1 MSTTQVAKNS
11 FQEGLIMDFAPSTTQ
26 ANCMTSALNA
36 TLLTFNGNEMSLQND
51 MGNARVETARL
62 PDGYIPVGTCEFGDI
77 IYIVSY
83 NPLTNKSQ
91 IGCFP
96 SPERNIDTKEQGL
109 PGQTIQAS
117 DFQVFNN
124 NKPTGDLKTMSKK
137 VILTNALSPGD
148 KYAIHAT
155 NNTNDR
161 PIHEEKLSGVGAGT
175 IDEFPQLLKVS
186 VVSFEE
192 DGKIKYLDSSV
203 KWYDDIGY
211 FILNNVGDENSIP
224 DIDTYRNILQS
235 GYSIFQSKVSGKLG
249 LYFELE
255 AITSFSCSHDLVLLG
270 EVDPVE
276 MENGLPSQTQEDIVY
291 KQYAINMD
299 LNWTNNNKFVNPSYI
314 ILDDV
319 YLENIPT
326 DDASEPIFRHV
337 TVNNIATTLSLDPII
352 KGIALNNKYTLGETS
367 YSRYRTLKVFYER
380 DNRLCLDDQDI
391 PYYWSISDI
400 KHEKVFIDNIYKK
413 NLADRYYIQQGNK
426 KMDVTDIVKDDEIV
440 NYLNK
445 SIYKDFGTILIPY
458 KNEDLNIKND
468 IKLHYS
474 LTPAMP
480 YGKLPQY
487 TQKGVIEF
495 GKIGTGYVG
504 ITDWKYYNTDT
515 LSTLTFGLDVY
526 PEPNHYVERVVLCFY
541 DNDGFAGAYKI
552 ENKSSYSGKFTEII
566 PLNNSVPNYKLV
578 NNYSDNYCISSE
590 KNIEEG
596 EFVKI
601 IKPEN
606 EFREMYEK
614 YISDLVIYN
623 NRYIKTEV
631 YKELRSQL
639 GPGVSGAL
647 EEIEIADEI
656 HVCYYNSVNAE
667 IKLNKLYLVKIVVE
681 DVFSL
686 EKSQKS
692 SKIIKRWF
700 WSNSMFNDH
709 YYNIS
714 DFTILK
720 PTLQFDCDAYYYAD
734 NLYPE
739 QIELPRDS
747 SRQAEVIK
755 QEILNKPIQTSLQVG
770 FQNNFNTFSLYHPKE
785 GGNYVLS
792 QIVNENSVPV
802 AGALND
808 IKITVNVP
816 DKSIITYPDVID
828 YKNFNGIKN
837 TDCNLLPEKQ
847 DVYNENN
854 ESTYDQFKL
863 EINASDVVPSE
874 QNKDYLSSDQEYLEK
889 QPTKYVD
896 LFLKDLY
903 FISEEEHE
911 PIQLNVTLQ
920 NYNYHTVVRDLVT
933 KQLPALK
940 PLVYKKEDL
949 EAYNL
954 CYNENTKHFYIKDL
968 YLIAGQ
974 YRWGDVAHVR
984 PCSIDQG
991 SGIININYDNKRYT
1005 WSIGGWYGHKHQNI
1019 IGKDADLLRRTKD
1032 GFYLWAIDYYEQNNF
1047 DGGHW
1052 SEIAVVADNNF
1063 EGDNPESKR
1072 IWFTNPS
1079 RLVNFPI
1086 DGDLRCDW
1094 RIYNSDNHKT
1104 YKSLFK
1110 DEYSTYVGSTTYAEG
1125 FATSTMFGLALVY
1138 KGTWYT
1144 LNNIFNFKVNTP
1156 EGELEISKTLT
1167 QEIQYSGNQYYIP
1180 NTVTYYIND
1189 MGDDFAFI
1197 NQTKDIQ
1204 FSRSNEQVGPG
1215 YLSVE
1220 KKENQWQV
1228 LIPFSTKIN
1237 YKGNLY
1243 HAEIGSGVVL
1253 NKNSWFSANLTT
1265 AFNWQWSNEI
1275 LSGDNQL
1282 MSRYKED
1289 GKWKPSTKLIFKA
1302 LSNKYEIDINV
1313 TRNSVPLNIF
1323 KSYFNSKGIYFYER
1337 GTITL
1342 SDNTTTT
1349 GLIKYTILY
1358 NSTPNRGRCNKDTY
1372 KLVKEFSLSCDYYI
1386 VNSDGTLSEQPAIYN
1401 PEYEYKQYHHDF
1413 TAMGWNLL
1421 GFRDDLY
1428 RCVMYDSARQGYYVV
1443 NNLGAYTDEPASG
1456 NVVNATIDYAY
1467 NVILPKEGTGLYYQV
1482 TSTGILD
1489 IDSEPIEY
1497 SSTLEALY
1505 DSEYD
1510 VVMVGEDGNYYKVCT
1525 SDNAILNDKSPGD
1538 ITTNPAQFYMYD
1550 QNTACAVVFPQNL
1563 TFVQTIDDFDN
1574 AKGTYIYESLSW
1586 TDVDGN
1592 IITDYVYEIDKKAT
1606 YQFQFNEENS
1616 QYNLYG
1622 YVGNETEE
1630 FKAENQVII
1639 PFSINQ
1645 NENTTYAV
1653 PTLKEN
1659 LPITPGDALVGL
1671 LNSIYIKVNNYTQ
1684 DNLVPVDTLYTDY
1697 TTKYIKDVFYEVSVK
1712 DNTRFEDLLQ
1722 INNVPW
1728 NTYMADLANHVN
1740 YDDNQPNVQIT
1751 INPCKKTIPIE
1762 LDISAPKIYESYSN
1776 EGNCYIIRDNVVK
1789 LATLNL
1795 EDDAMYY
1802 LNSQNVPRFL
1812 TQQTI
1817 AVSSKPVLIKN
1828 EEDGSEYIT
1837 SISTERNNDVN
1848 NSFTVDNLYKAFKI
1862 EEGYLTL
1869 KEDYHINEDMF
1880 QITLDDMGSYCTAI
1894 RDIPLK
1900 ASLFSG
1906 TEILTTLDHVEA

>member
-124 NKPTGDLKTMSKK
+124 DKPTGDLKTMSKK

-155 NNTNDR
+155 NTNNE

-270 EVDPVE
+270 EVNPVE
-276 MENGLPSQTQEDIVY
+276 MENGLPSQTQENVIY

-326 DDASEPIFRHV
+326 DDASEPIFRYV
-337 TVNNIATTLSLDPII
+337 TVNDIATTLFLDPII

-367 YSRYRTLKVFYER
+367 YSRYRILKVFYER
-380 DNRLCLDDQDI
+380 DNRLCQDNQDI
-391 PYYWSISDI
+391 PYQWFISDI

-426 KMDVTDIVKDDEIV
+426 KMDVTDIVKDDEVV
-440 NYLNK
+440 NYLSK

-458 KNEDLNIKND
+458 KNEGLNIKND

-480 YGKLPQY
+480 YGKLSQY

-526 PEPNHYVERVVLCFY
+526 PEPNHYIERVVLCFY

-552 ENKSSYSGKFTEII
+552 ENKNSYSGKFTEII

-590 KNIEEG
+590 KNKEEG

-601 IKPEN
+601 IRPKDVFIQ
-606 EFREMYEK
+606 EFGK
-614 YISDLVIYN
+614 YIPNLVIYN
-623 NRYIKTEV
+623 DRYIKTEV
-631 YKELRSQL
+631 YKELRSQM
-639 GPGVSGAL
+639 GPIVDAAFEEL
-647 EEIEIADEI
+647 EVADELR
-656 HVCYYNSVNAE
+656 VCYYNSLNAE

-692 SKIIKRWF
+692 FKIIKRWF

-720 PTLQFDCDAYYYAD
+720 PTLQFDCDAYYRAN

-739 QIELPRDS
+739 QSKLPKNS
-747 SRQAEVIK
+747 SRKAEVIK

-770 FQNNFNTFSLYHPKE
+770 FQNNFNTFNLHHPKE
-785 GGNYVLS
+785 GANYVLTR
-792 QIVNENSVPV
+792 IANDEPVLV

-847 DVYNENN
+847 DIYDENN

-863 EINASDVVPSE
+863 EINANIIEPSI
-874 QNKDYLSSDQEYLEK
+874 QRKDYLSSNQEYLEQ
-889 QPTKYVD
+889 QPTKCVD
-896 LFLKDLY
+896 LLLKDLY
-903 FISEEEHE
+903 FISEEEHQ

-920 NYNYHTVVRDLVT
+920 NYNYHTVVYDLVT

-954 CYNENTKHFYIKDL
+954 YYNEKTGHFYIKDL
-968 YLIAGQ
+968 YLICGEKKWSRRAF
-974 YRWGDVAHVR
+974 VR
-984 PCSIDQG
+984 PCAINQD
-991 SGIININYDNKRYT
+991 SGIINIDYDNKMYT
-1005 WSIGGWYGHKHQNI
+1005 WDSGGSYGHKHQNI
-1019 IGKDADLLRRTKD
+1019 IGKNADLLKRTKD
-1032 GFYLWAIDYYEQNNF
+1032 GFYLWGIDYHEQNNF

-1052 SEIAVVADNNF
+1052 SEIAVIADNNY
-1063 EGDNPESKR
+1063 EGDSPESKR
-1072 IWFTNPS
+1072 IWFTNPN
-1079 RLVNFPI
+1079 RLVTFPI
-1086 DGDLRCDW
+1086 DGDLRCDY
-1094 RIYNSDNHKT
+1094 RIYDSDSHKT

-1110 DEYSTYVGSTTYAEG
+1110 DKYSTYVGSTTYAKG

-1144 LNNIFNFKVNTP
+1144 LNNVFNFKVPTSD
-1156 EGELEISKTLT
+1156 GELEISKTLT

-1180 NTVTYYIND
+1180 NTVAYYIND

-1204 FSRSNEQVGPG
+1204 FNRSNEQVGPG
-1215 YLSVE
+1215 YMTVY
-1220 KKENQWQV
+1220 KKEKQWDV
-1228 LIPFSTKIN
+1228 RIPHNTKIN

-1243 HAEIGSGVVL
+1243 GVMSIGTSEVL
-1253 NKNSWFSANLTT
+1253 NKESWFSADWTD
-1265 AFNWQWSNEI
+1265 AFNWKWDALLI
-1275 LSGDNQL
+1275 GGDNRL

-1289 GKWKPSTKLIFKA
+1289 GKWKESTKLTFKT
-1302 LSNKYEIDINV
+1302 LSNKYAINITV
-1313 TRNSVPLNIF
+1313 TRNSVPINIF
-1323 KSYFNSKGIYFYER
+1323 KSYFDSKGIYFYER

-1342 SDNTTTT
+1342 SNNTTVT
-1349 GLIKYTILY
+1349 GLIKHTILC
-1358 NSTPNRGRCNKDTY
+1358 NLTPNEGRCNMNTY
-1372 KLVKEFSLSCDYYI
+1372 KLVKEFDLSCDYYI
-1386 VNSDGTLSEQPAIYN
+1386 VNSDGTLSEQSAIYN

-1413 TAMGWNLL
+1413 TAMGWNLF

-1428 RCVMYDSARQGYYVV
+1428 RCVMYDSTRQGYYVV
-1443 NNLGAYTDEPASG
+1443 NNLGTYTDELASG

-1497 SSTLEALY
+1497 SSTREALY

-1510 VVMVGEDGNYYKVCT
+1510 IVAVGEDGNYYKVCT
-1525 SDNAILNDKSPGD
+1525 IDNAILNDKLPGD
-1538 ITTNPAQFYMYD
+1538 ITTNPAQFYMYNP
-1550 QNTACAVVFPQNL
+1550 NTAYAVVFPQNL
-1563 TFVQTIDDFDN
+1563 TFKQTIDDLAN
-1574 AKGTYIYESLSW
+1574 AEYAYSEKLDWKDE
-1586 TDVDGN
+1586 DGN
-1592 IITDYVYEIDKKAT
+1592 TVSESVYKINKEAVYE
-1606 YQFQFNEENS
+1606 FQFNEDNS
-1616 QYNLYG
+1616 QYDLYG
-1622 YVGNETEE
+1622 YVGSNNKE
-1630 FKAENQVII
+1630 FKTEDQVII

-1645 NENTTYAV
+1645 NENTTYNV
-1653 PTLKEN
+1653 PTLKES

-1671 LNSIYIKVNNYTQ
+1671 LNSIYTKVDNYTQ
-1684 DNLVPVDTLYTDY
+1684 DNSVPVDTLYTDY

-1712 DNTRFEDLLQ
+1712 NNTRFEDLLQ
-1722 INNVPW
+1722 INNIPW
-1728 NTYMADLANHVN
+1728 NTYMDNLARHVN
-1740 YDDNQPNVQIT
+1740 YDAEQPNVQIT
-1751 INPCKKTIPIE
+1751 INSCKKTIPIE
-1762 LDISAPKIYESYSN
+1762 LDIPAPRISESYSN
-1776 EGNCYIIRDNVVK
+1776 EGNCYVVRDNVVS
-1789 LATLNL
+1789 LATLAL
-1795 EDDAMYY
+1795 EDGAMYY
-1802 LNSQNVPRFL
+1802 LNNQNVPRFL

-1817 AVSSKPVLIKN
+1817 AVASKPTLIEN
-1828 EEDGSEYIT
+1828 EDGSEYIT
-1837 SISTERNNDVN
+1837 SVYTREAS
-1848 NSFTVDNLYKAFKI
+1848 SFTVDNLHKAFKI

-1869 KEDYHINEDMF
+1869 KEDYHVNEDMF

>member
-124 NKPTGDLKTMSKK
+124 GKPTGDLKTMSKK
-137 VILTNALSPGD
+137 VILTNPLSPGD
-148 KYAIHAT
+148 KYAIHAI
-155 NNTNDR
+155 NNTNDSQ
-161 PIHEEKLSGVGAGT
+161 IHEEKLSGVGAGT
-175 IDEFPQLLKVS
+175 INEFPQLLKVS

-203 KWYDDIGY
+203 KWYDEVGY
-211 FILNNVGDENSIP
+211 FILSNVGNENNIP
-224 DIDTYRNILQS
+224 DIDEYRNILQS

-270 EVDPVE
+270 EVNPVE
-276 MENGLPSQTQEDIVY
+276 KEDGLHSQIQEDVVY

-326 DDASEPIFRHV
+326 DDISEPIFRYV
-337 TVNNIATTLSLDPII
+337 DIDGLATTLSSDPIV
-352 KGIALNNKYTLGETS
+352 KGIELNNKYTLGATS

-380 DNRLCLDDQDI
+380 DGRLCQDDQDI
-391 PYYWSISDI
+391 PYQWLISDI
-400 KHEKVFIDNIYKK
+400 KHEKVFIDSIYKK
-413 NLADRYYIQQGNK
+413 NLTDKYYIQQGNAK
-426 KMDVTDIVKDDEIV
+426 RDVTDIVKDDEIV

-445 SIYKDFGTILIPY
+445 SVYKDFGTILIPY
-458 KNEDLNIKND
+458 KKGDLNIKND

-487 TQKGVIEF
+487 TQKGIIEF

-515 LSTLTFGLDVY
+515 LSTLTFGLEAY
-526 PEPNHYVERVVLCFY
+526 PEPNHYIERVVLCFY

-578 NNYSDNYCISSE
+578 NNYSDNYCINPE
-590 KNIEEG
+590 KTLEEG

-601 IKPEN
+601 TIPEN
-606 EFREMYEK
+606 EFMDTFERC
-614 YISDLVIYN
+614 IPNLVVYN
-623 NRYIKTEV
+623 GQYIKTEV
-631 YKELRSQL
+631 YKELQNCVEA
-639 GPGVSGAL
+639 PNVNIY
-647 EEIEIADEI
+647 IEDVLIADVFHI
-656 HVCYYNSVNAE
+656 CYYNSLNAE

-720 PTLQFDCDAYYYAD
+720 PTLQFDCGAYYYAD
-734 NLYPE
+734 SLYPE
-739 QIELPRDS
+739 QSELPRNN
-747 SRQAEVIK
+747 SRRAEVIK

-785 GGNYVLS
+785 GGNYILN
-792 QIVNENSVPV
+792 QIINENLVPV

-863 EINASDVVPSE
+863 EINANDVVPSE
-874 QNKDYLSSDQEYLEK
+874 YNKDYLSSDQEYLEK

-903 FISEEEHE
+903 FISEEEYE

-974 YRWGDVAHVR
+974 YRWANEAYIR
-984 PCSIDQG
+984 PCAIDQD
-991 SGIININYDNKRYT
+991 SAKININYDNKRYT
-1005 WSIGGWYGHKHQNI
+1005 WSCGGWYGHKHQNI

-1047 DGGHW
+1047 DSGDW
-1052 SEIAVVADNNF
+1052 TEIAVVADNNF
-1063 EGDNPESKR
+1063 EGDQPQSKP

-1094 RIYNSDNHKT
+1094 RIYDSNSHKT

-1144 LNNIFNFKVNTP
+1144 LNNIFNFKVDTFV
-1156 EGELEISKTLT
+1156 GELEISKTLT

-1189 MGDDFAFI
+1189 VGDDFAFI

-1204 FSRSNEQVGPG
+1204 FNRNNEEVGPG
-1215 YLSVE
+1215 YMTVY
-1220 KKENQWQV
+1220 KKENQWYV
-1228 LIPFSTKIN
+1228 DIPSNTKIN

-1243 HAEIGSGVVL
+1243 GVCELSTVL
-1253 NKNSWFSANLTT
+1253 NRDSWFSSDWTD
-1265 AFNWQWSNEI
+1265 AFNWKWDTEG
-1275 LSGDNQL
+1275 GDNHL

-1289 GKWKPSTKLIFKA
+1289 GKWKQSTKLLFTTLA
-1302 LSNKYEIDINV
+1302 DKYEIAINV
-1313 TRNSVPLNIF
+1313 NRNSIPLNIF
-1323 KSYFNSKGIYFYER
+1323 KSYFNSKGICFYER

-1342 SDNTTTT
+1342 SNNTTIT
-1349 GLIKYTILY
+1349 GLIKHTILY
-1358 NSTPNRGRCNKDTY
+1358 NLTPNKGRCDIGTY
-1372 KLVKEFSLSCDYYI
+1372 KLVKEDARSCDYYI
-1386 VNSDGTLSEQPAIYN
+1386 ANSDGTLSDYPAVG
-1401 PEYEYKQYHHDF
+1401 Q
-1413 TAMGWNLL
+1413 TLL
-1421 GFRDDLY
+1421 GFRDASY
-1428 RCVMYDSARQGYYVV
+1428 KCVIYDSARQGYYVV
-1443 NNLGAYTDEPASG
+1443 NNLGACTDERASG
-1456 NVVNATIDYAY
+1456 DVVVDTIDSAY
-1467 NVILPKEGTGLYYQV
+1467 NVVLPKEGTGLYYQV
-1482 TSTGILD
+1482 TSTGVLD
-1489 IDSEPIEY
+1489 FNSVPIRY
-1497 SSTLEALY
+1497 SHTEEALY

-1510 VVMVGEDGNYYKVCT
+1510 VVAVGEDGNYYKVCT
-1525 SDNAILNDKSPGD
+1525 SDNAILNDKLPGD

-1550 QNTACAVVFPQNL
+1550 QSKACAVVFPQKL
-1563 TFVQTIDDFDN
+1563 TFEQMIDNPDN
-1574 AKGTYIYESLSW
+1574 AIYGSSGTLTWID
-1586 TDVDGN
+1586 TDGN
-1592 IITDYVYEIDKKAT
+1592 EVTEPVYEIQGVEVT
-1606 YQFQFNEENS
+1606 YKFQSNEENFH
-1616 QYNLYG
+1616 YNLYG
-1622 YVGNETEE
+1622 YIGSNTGV
-1630 FKAENQVII
+1630 FKAEDQIII

-1645 NENTTYAV
+1645 NENTKYAV

-1659 LPITPGDALVGL
+1659 LPITSGDALVGL

-1722 INNVPW
+1722 INNIPW
-1728 NTYMADLANHVN
+1728 NTYMADLANHIS
-1740 YDDNQPNVQIT
+1740 YDDQQPNVQII

-1762 LDISAPKIYESYSN
+1762 LDIPAPKISESYSS
-1776 EGNCYIIRDNVVK
+1776 EGNCYIVRDNTIK
-1789 LATLNL
+1789 LATLTL
-1795 EDDAMYY
+1795 EDDTMYY
-1802 LNSQNVPRFL
+1802 LNSQNVPRLL

-1817 AVSSKPVLIKN
+1817 AVSSKPVLIEN
-1828 EEDGSEYIT
+1828 EDGSGYIT
-1837 SISTERNNDVN
+1837 SVPIERSSDVT
-1848 NSFTVDNLYKAFKI
+1848 NSFTVDNLHKAFKI

-1869 KEDYHINEDMF
+1869 NESYHIDENMF

-1906 TEILTTLDHVEA
+1906 TEILTTLDHVDA